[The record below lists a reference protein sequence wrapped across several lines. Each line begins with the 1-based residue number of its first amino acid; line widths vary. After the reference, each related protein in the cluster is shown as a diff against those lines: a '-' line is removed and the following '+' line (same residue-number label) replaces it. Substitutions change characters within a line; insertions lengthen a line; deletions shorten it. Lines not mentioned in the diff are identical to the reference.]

1 MNKSKQKGNRFERE
15 CVKIAETH
23 GFSAQRAY
31 GSNGR
36 ALGESETV
44 DIVIYANSEKIKGI
58 CKVRNKLPKY
68 IKIPEGCDVVFL
80 KEDRGDLYVLQKYDD
95 WLTELG
101 SGLL

>member
-44 DIVIYANSEKIKGI
+44 DFVI
-58 CKVRNKLPKY
+58 
-68 IKIPEGCDVVFL
+68 
-80 KEDRGDLYVLQKYDD
+80 
-95 WLTELG
+95 
-101 SGLL
+101 